1 MLCFPP
7 FVSPFYFP
15 LNHFAAVCSL
25 VLQRCA
31 SIGRLERGREWGG
44 ERRDQTQG
52 DKGLSHFNVQPEWNA
67 NSKQCMTKSK
77 LDL

>member
-1 MLCFPP
+1 MF
-7 FVSPFYFP
+7 SPIRFSILLSP
-15 LNHFAAVCSL
+15 ESFAAVCSL
-25 VLQRCA
+25 VLQLCA
-31 SIGRLERGREWGG
+31 SIGKGGREQGG